1 MLSGWL
7 AQAPTPP
14 SAKPQSSRWRA
25 FTSHEELVNEPSID
39 VAHNTTPS
47 YMHLPVT
54 LAALKAGKHV
64 ISEKPLAM
72 TAAECVLLRDAAA
85 AAGVVNA
92 VTFNYRGNPLV
103 QEARA
108 KITRRELG
116 NLVYIHGQYRQDW
129 MTDEN
134 VYSWRMDPV

>member
-1 MLSGWL
+1 
-7 AQAPTPP
+7 
-14 SAKPQSSRWRA
+14 
-25 FTSHEELVNEPSID
+25 
-39 VAHNTTPS
+39 
-47 YMHLPVT
+47 MHLPVT

-72 TAAECVLLRDAAA
+72 TAAECVLLRDAA

-116 NLVYIHGQYRQDW
+116 NLVYIHGQYLQDW